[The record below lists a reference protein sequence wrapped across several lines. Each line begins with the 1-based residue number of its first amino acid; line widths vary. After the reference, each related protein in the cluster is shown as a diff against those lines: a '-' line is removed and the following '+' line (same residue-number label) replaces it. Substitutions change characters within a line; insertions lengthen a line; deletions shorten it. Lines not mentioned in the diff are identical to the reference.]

1 MVAKSRHGVGRA
13 EGDGAQHEAVLEHHY
28 TFPSR
33 SSALITW
40 RPRCSGEVEFPCKVR
55 QATVKEALF
64 QRGAI
69 CCDDNRLANSVQT
82 HFFDSGSAA
91 AVGRQERWTQR
102 LFAWLAKGG
111 GRWKTLRAT
120 VARGERAS
128 CAEKRTGEATYAR
141 ARTRWSCRGGR
152 LPPNLQTRR

>member
-1 MVAKSRHGVGRA
+1 
-13 EGDGAQHEAVLEHHY
+13 VLERHY

-40 RPRCSGEVEFPCKVR
+40 RPRCSGEAAVPQR
-55 QATVKEALF
+55 GQAVVKEGHCFNA
-64 QRGAI
+64 GTSVA
-69 CCDDNRLANSVQT
+69 CNNRLANSVQT

-102 LFAWLAKGG
+102 FFAWLAKGG
-111 GRWKTLRAT
+111 GRWKTSRAT

-128 CAEKRTGEATYAR
+128 WAEKRTGEATYAR
-141 ARTRWSCRGGR
+141 GRKCENALELRGGR
-152 LPPNLQTRR
+152 ASAESPGQAIAR